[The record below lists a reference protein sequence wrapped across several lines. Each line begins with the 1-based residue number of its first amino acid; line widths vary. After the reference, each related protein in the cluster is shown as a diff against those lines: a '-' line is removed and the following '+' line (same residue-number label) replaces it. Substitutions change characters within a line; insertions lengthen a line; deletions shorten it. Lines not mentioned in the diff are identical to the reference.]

1 MPVVEELKRIVEN
14 LAGIGRLPRRKLQGA
29 RLATELMKHLGQH
42 RFPHRVSV
50 LKPS

>member
-14 LAGIGRLPRRKLQGA
+14 LAGIGRPPGRKLQGA
-29 RLATELMKHLGQH
+29 RLATESTKNLGQH
-42 RFPHRVSV
+42 RFPRRVSV